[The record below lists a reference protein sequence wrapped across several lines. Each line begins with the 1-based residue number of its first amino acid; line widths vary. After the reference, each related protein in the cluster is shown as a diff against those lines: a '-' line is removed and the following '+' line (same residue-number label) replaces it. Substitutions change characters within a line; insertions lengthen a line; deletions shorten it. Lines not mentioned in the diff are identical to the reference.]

1 MSRTEGNEPE
11 IEKSADQSA
20 EAAGTTPQPDLADS
34 QHHVSSG
41 VKQLWYKRI
50 HWWGWTLI
58 AIAVVVV
65 GFFGTFGAQAYMVYR
80 HEMAAVHTVVD
91 TARSGNMQ
99 ELPNA
104 VRQMQEETRKANA
117 ITHNGLWQFTG
128 KIRGLRSNIRAAQ
141 ELTQIVEDASVEV
154 VPDYVDIASH
164 LSESKLLDDGR
175 INVMPLVGQYT
186 NFVRAN
192 DGLKAQLA
200 KIQEIHD
207 PSLPPVRKAIQQI
220 KGVSSMTGYWLDRSE
235 VFVKNLPDFLG
246 YKGKQTYAIL
256 AMTPAEMR
264 MSGGL
269 IGAIGTLTFENGAFS
284 IGEFRSNP
292 DYLEHADTADVDPDT
307 QRIFKSEGPLY
318 MSYDVRDLA
327 NYPNTKMTA
336 EAFNSV
342 WKTTPWGKNV
352 DLSGVILVDPVIVQ
366 ALVKAT
372 GEIKLPDGRSLNGN
386 NTAEFLMN
394 TVYKDYPIEETDQYF
409 GIVAKE
415 CVSKITSNLSMGT
428 MAKLAKEVYA
438 LSQQRHLSMYS
449 FNPVLESFLEE
460 SGLTAEY
467 STDKTKPEVGVYL
480 TEENPS
486 KMGWYIKRSAK
497 IKQICTDSAPY
508 KYQVEYTLE
517 NTLKEDEVGKLSW
530 YVTGQLPYN
539 EGASLDKVLF
549 YPPYGGELSNFKVQ
563 GTGSVPAM
571 DSMNSAIM
579 YRSLAQVRPEQKVT
593 YTFDVT
599 TSKQATSRLA
609 VDQTPMGTEN
619 TNVEYLNSCPV
630 N

>member
-1 MSRTEGNEPE
+1 MTRAEGNEPE
-11 IEKSADQSA
+11 IEKNTDQSA
-20 EAAGTTPQPDLADS
+20 ESVGTTPQPDSTDS
-34 QHHVSSG
+34 QQQVPSG
-41 VKQLWYKRI
+41 VKQPWYKRI
-50 HWWGWTLI
+50 RWWGWMLI

-80 HEMAAVHTVVD
+80 HEMAAVHAVVD

-175 INVMPLVGQYT
+175 INVMPLVGQYA

-192 DGLKAQLA
+192 DGLKIQLA

-220 KGVSSMTGYWLDRSE
+220 KGVGSMTEYWLDRSE

-246 YKGKQTYAIL
+246 YKTKQTYAIM
-256 AMTPAEMR
+256 AMTPAETR

-269 IGAIGTLTFENGAFS
+269 IGAIGTLTFENGAFT
-284 IGEFRSNP
+284 IGEFKSNAE
-292 DYLEHADTADVDPDT
+292 YVDGIGGAEVAGDSH
-307 QRIFKSEGPLY
+307 RIFMNEGPLY

-327 NYPNTKMTA
+327 NFPNTQMTA
-336 EAFNSV
+336 EAFNTI
-342 WKTTPWGKNV
+342 WKRTEWGSHTQL
-352 DLSGVILVDPVIVQ
+352 DGVILVDPVVVQ
-366 ALVKAT
+366 AVVGAT
-372 GEIKLPDGRSLNGN
+372 SDISLPDGQKLTGS

-394 TVYKDYPIEETDQYF
+394 TVYKEYPPEETDKYF

-415 CVSKITSNLSMGT
+415 CIGKLMSNMDMKTIG
-428 MAKLAKEVYA
+428 KLALDLQRLA
-438 LSQQRHLSMYS
+438 MQRHLSMYS
-449 FNPVLESFLEE
+449 FNPILEGFLKEA
-460 SGLTAEY
+460 GLTAEY
-467 STDKTKPEVGVYL
+467 STDKTKPEVGIYL
-480 TEENPS
+480 TEQNPS
-486 KMGWYIKRSAK
+486 KMDWYIERSTK

-508 KYQVEYTLE
+508 KYQVEYTLH
-517 NTLKEDEVGKLSW
+517 NTLSNAEVGKLGS
-530 YVTGQLPYN
+530 YVTGELPYN
-539 EGASLDKVLF
+539 EGAGLEKILF
-549 YPPYGGELSNFKVQ
+549 YPPYGGELSNFKVN
-563 GTGSVPAM
+563 GTASVPQM
-571 DSMNSAIM
+571 DSFESAIM
-579 YRSLAQVRPEQKVT
+579 YRSLAQIRPEESVT
-593 YTFDVT
+593 YSFDVT

-609 VDQTPMGTEN
+609 IDQTPMGTEN

>member
-1 MSRTEGNEPE
+1 MPKAENPVTQPHSDAQQGSEASTVT
-11 IEKSADQSA
+11 AQSA
-20 EAAGTTPQPDLADS
+20 TTKNIQP
-34 QHHVSSG
+34 
-41 VKQLWYKRI
+41 WYRRI
-50 HWWGWTLI
+50 RWWGWTLI
-58 AIAVVVV
+58 AIAVLFV
-65 GFFGTFGAQAYMVYR
+65 GFFGTFGAQAYMVYK
-80 HEMAAVHTVVD
+80 HEMAAVNVVANA
-91 TARSGNMQ
+91 ARSGRMQ
-99 ELPNA
+99 ELPDA
-104 VRQMQEETRKANA
+104 VRQMQEETKKANA

-128 KIRGLRSNIRAAQ
+128 KIRGLRSNIRAVQ
-141 ELTQIVEDASVEV
+141 ELTQIVEDTSVDVAPEYANIV
-154 VPDYVDIASH
+154 SDVSR
-164 LSESKLLDDGR
+164 SKLLENGR
-175 INVMPLVGQYT
+175 VNVMPLAAQYD
-186 NFVRAN
+186 NLVRAN
-192 DGLKAQLA
+192 DGLKTQLA

-207 PSLPPVRKAIQQI
+207 PSLPPIRSAIQKI
-220 KGVSSMTGYWLDRSE
+220 KGMGSTADQWVDRSE
-235 VFVKNLPDFLG
+235 VLVKNLPVFLG
-246 YKGKQTYAIL
+246 YEGTQTYAIL

-292 DYLEHADTADVDPDT
+292 DYLEYADTADVDLDT
-307 QRIFKSEGPLY
+307 QRIFKNDGPLY

-352 DLSGVILVDPVIVQ
+352 ELSGVILVDPVIVQ

-372 GEIKLPDGRSLNGN
+372 GEIKLPDGRILDGN

-394 TVYKDYPIEETDQYF
+394 TVYKDYPIKETDQYF

-415 CVSKITSNLSMGT
+415 CVRKITSNLNMGT
-428 MAKLAKEVYA
+428 MAKLAKEVYG

-480 TEENPS
+480 TEQNPS
-486 KMGWYIKRSAK
+486 KMGWYIKRSTK

-517 NTLKEDEVGKLSW
+517 NTLKENEVGKLSW
-530 YVTGQLPYN
+530 YVTGQFPYN
-539 EGASLDKVLF
+539 EGASLDKVFF

-571 DSMNSAIM
+571 DSFNAAIM

-599 TSKQATSRLA
+599 TSKQAASRLA